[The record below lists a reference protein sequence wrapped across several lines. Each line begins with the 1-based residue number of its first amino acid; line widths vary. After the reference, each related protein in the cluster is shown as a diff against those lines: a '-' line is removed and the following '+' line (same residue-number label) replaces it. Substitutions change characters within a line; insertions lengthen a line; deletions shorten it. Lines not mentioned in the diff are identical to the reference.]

1 MNLLL
6 DTHSLL
12 WVYWN
17 DPKLSTTAAQLVT
30 DPTNRVLVSPASY
43 WEIAIKIKTSKL
55 VLRESF
61 LDFVRHAILDNGF
74 AILPI
79 EPAHCDQLTTLPFH
93 HKDPFDRLLVAQ
105 ALAEDIPILSI
116 DPILDAYGIQR
127 LW

>member
-17 DPKLSTTAAQLVT
+17 DPKLSTKAAQLVT
-30 DPTNRVLVSPASY
+30 DPTNRVPISPASY

-79 EPAHCDQLTTLPFH
+79 EPAHCDQSTTLPFH

-105 ALAEDIPILSI
+105 ALTEDIPILSI

>member
-105 ALAEDIPILSI
+105 TLAEDIPILSI